1 MKPYHF
7 SPAMKDEVE

>member
-7 SPAMKDEVE
+7 KVYIIMIL